1 MKINLSTTMEI
12 LLVILLIYILVLR
25 GTLPEIVYQSGLV
38 SFIIFYFLKK
48 YTQLLNHDIKIPL
61 PEYFDFL
68 ENLVTKEVSTK
79 SKKLDKVEKFLS
91 SKTKTDSLS
100 YSDLSDL

>member
-25 GTLPEIVYQSGLV
+25 GKLPEIMYQSGIV
-38 SFIIFYFLKK
+38 IFIIYYFLKK
-48 YTQLLNHDIKIPL
+48 YTFLLNHDIKIPL

-68 ENLVTKEVSTK
+68 DNLVIKKISTK

>member
-25 GTLPEIVYQSGLV
+25 GTLPEIVYQVGLIL
-38 SFIIFYFLKK
+38 FIFFYFLKK
-48 YTQLLNHDIKIPL
+48 YTKLLNHDIKIPL

-68 ENLVTKEVSTK
+68 ENLVAKKVSTK
-79 SKKLDKVEKFLS
+79 SKKFDKVEEFLS
-91 SKTKTDSLS
+91 SNNKSDSLS

>member
-1 MKINLSTTMEI
+1 MKINLSTTVEI

-38 SFIIFYFLKK
+38 SFIIVYFLKK

-68 ENLVTKEVSTK
+68 ENLVAKKVSTK
-79 SKKLDKVEKFLS
+79 SKKFDKVEDFLS
-91 SKTKTDSLS
+91 SKNNSNSVS